1 MITTNIAVSKTL
13 VRRAIRLSIAVLLA
27 IGCLTPLIYWRFQS
41 FQSRNLQPP
50 LVKQPEIKTITALGR
65 LEPEGEVIKLA
76 APTLAEGSRVEQLL
90 VKEGDQIEVNQIIA
104 ILDNRD
110 RLQAALEEAQEQIRV
125 TQAEL
130 AQVLAGAKR
139 GEIQAQRFEI
149 ARLEAERVGNL
160 NAQTATVAR
169 LAAEVENAQ
178 TEYQRYESLYQNG
191 AIAALERDRKLLAF
205 TTTQKQLQEAQAAL
219 ERITKATQE
228 QVDAA
233 RATLAQIAEVRPV
246 DVQIAEARVRQAIAS
261 AKQAEKN
268 LDQAYIRTPQSGR
281 ILKIHARPGELI
293 SSEVG
298 LAEVGQTQRMYAVAE
313 IYQSDIH
320 QVRVG
325 QSVKLTSESLPNTE
339 LYGTVE
345 SIGLQVQRQ
354 EVINSDPS
362 DNIDSRIIEV
372 KVQLD
377 ALSSQKVANLTNL
390 QVQTVIES

>member
-1 MITTNIAVSKTL
+1 M
-13 VRRAIRLSIAVLLA
+13 
-27 IGCLTPLIYWRFQS
+27 
-41 FQSRNLQPP
+41 
-50 LVKQPEIKTITALGR
+50 
-65 LEPEGEVIKLA
+65 
-76 APTLAEGSRVEQLL
+76 
-90 VKEGDQIEVNQIIA
+90 
-104 ILDNRD
+104 
-110 RLQAALEEAQEQIRV
+110 
-125 TQAEL
+125 

-160 NAQTATVAR
+160 NAQTATVTR

-178 TEYQRYESLYQNG
+178 TEYQRYKSLYQNG
-191 AIAALERDRKLLAF
+191 AISASERDRKQLAL
-205 TTTQKQLQEAQAAL
+205 TTTQKQLQEAQAAS

-228 QVDAA
+228 QVAAA

-246 DVQIAEARVRQAIAS
+246 DVQTAEARVSQAIAA

-281 ILKIHARPGELI
+281 IFKIHARPGELI

-298 LAEVGQTQRMYAVAE
+298 LAEIGQTEQMYAVAE
-313 IYQSDIH
+313 VYQSDIH

-377 ALSSQKVANLTNL
+377 AASSQKVANFTNL
-390 QVQTVIES
+390 QVQTVIET